1 MSGLCS
7 ERARGIGMFE
17 VMTRM
22 AARLRGSGLLL
33 IVVAVLLAAFATP
46 ASAARPYTALGDSYT
61 AGPLIP
67 DQTGSDPQG
76 CLRSDRNYPHL
87 VANALKLSLTDVSC
101 SGATTEDMF
110 SSQALE
116 GDDNPPQLNAV
127 KPDTSVVTLGIG
139 GNDIGFSS
147 IIEDCTAVTP
157 NGPVQAGG
165 GPPYRYD

>member
-22 AARLRGSGLLL
+22 AARLRGSALLL
-33 IVVAVLLAAFATP
+33 IVVSVLLAAFATP

-67 DQTGSDPQG
+67 NQTGDPPG

-101 SGATTEDMF
+101 S
-110 SSQALE
+110 
-116 GDDNPPQLNAV
+116 
-127 KPDTSVVTLGIG
+127 
-139 GNDIGFSS
+139 
-147 IIEDCTAVTP
+147 
-157 NGPVQAGG
+157 
-165 GPPYRYD
+165 